1 MATAGAQGVITVI
14 TAEPLTVPLPQALL
28 TLEIVKVVDSVGAT
42 VNTKGDAV
50 ILVKTCPVLS
60 VRFQGLDP
68 VKATESE
75 TVCPGMF
82 V

>member
-50 ILVKTCPVLS
+50 MLENVCPVLS
-60 VRFQGLDP
+60 VRFQGLVP
-68 VKATESE
+68 IKATDNGR
-75 TVCPGMF
+75 V
-82 V
+82 